1 MGVVGLVAF
10 NVVVD
15 LGELET
21 GVEWVD
27 LTACRELTA
36 ILAVVTLAFVL
47 LLPVR
52 YFMSRPSFL
61 LGVEVGV
68 GEARGEETCG
78 VKEVFRTGSEVGGE
92 GEERRFW
99 FCLETRNDL
108 GDIIL

>member
-1 MGVVGLVAF
+1 MGVA
-10 NVVVD
+10 
-15 LGELET
+15 
-21 GVEWVD
+21 WVD

-36 ILAVVTLAFVL
+36 ILAVVTLAVVL

-52 YFMSRPSFL
+52 YFMSRSSFL
-61 LGVEVGV
+61 WGVAVCVGAAKGDETCGELEVARPGVEVDD
-68 GEARGEETCG
+68 
-78 VKEVFRTGSEVGGE
+78 E